1 VVRSGEYARCDGLLQ
16 EVEFELWEQR
26 RERKLASVLQRR
38 QPIVLGALSGFAR
51 TDRDL
56 LADGNYRGE
65 CFRSMLSCRYNLS
78 VHARTWRTHVRS
90 RGQPHL
96 HLVTCSCRLHVRI
109 VLQLV
114 IS

>member
-56 LADGNYRGE
+56 LARWVIIARVSVQCSRVDIIYYSRLYMVDARAITWTTSLTSCELLLPSPCTYRSAIG
-65 CFRSMLSCRYNLS
+65 
-78 VHARTWRTHVRS
+78 H
-90 RGQPHL
+90 
-96 HLVTCSCRLHVRI
+96 
-109 VLQLV
+109 
-114 IS
+114 